1 MLTGVL
7 ASNKNKRKSS
17 NPVKNSFHFEA
28 NHHHNNGIVLNVSFF
43 NINFDFNF
51 YHIFLVLSVYL
62 VGFLRLL

>member
-28 NHHHNNGIVLNVSFF
+28 NNQHNNGTVLNVSFL
-43 NINFDFNF
+43 NINFNF
-51 YHIFLVLSVYL
+51 YHIFFVLSVYL

>member
-28 NHHHNNGIVLNVSFF
+28 NNQHNNGTVLNVSFF
-43 NINFDFNF
+43 KFKF
-51 YHIFLVLSVYL
+51 
-62 VGFLRLL
+62 